1 MQVISRSPVPTEETG
16 GGFSAQAR
24 RKRIKRVSTLLLFL
38 LPSLAVYFVF
48 IFLPVFQAIY
58 YSFYSWSGLGPLTDF
73 IGLRNYAVAFHNAT
87 FLAAF
92 AHNMEILVLSIVF
105 QLSLSLVLALV
116 MGKTLPGRSI
126 FRTIF
131 FMPFIL
137 SEVIAGYIWMFIYEP
152 TNNGLI
158 NATLQHVIPGF
169 QVQAWLGNPSTVL
182 YAIFVAM
189 IWKYFGLHLVLYV
202 AAIQNI
208 PDEITEAAR
217 IDGASAMQVTRYI
230 TLPLLGST
238 IRLTIFLSA
247 LGSLQYF
254 DLVWI
259 MSTGGPVHASET
271 MATYLYKAGFQS
283 FQLGYGSAVGV
294 VMILICFV
302 FSLLYQR
309 FVMRQDL
316 AGSITA
322 AEQF

>member
-1 MQVISRSPVPTEETG
+1 MQVISRSPASAGEVADRL
-16 GGFSAQAR
+16 SAQSR
-24 RKRIKRVSTLLLFL
+24 RKRIKRVGTLLLFL
-38 LPSLAVYFVF
+38 LPSLALYFVF
-48 IFLPVFQAIY
+48 IFFPIIQAIY
-58 YSFYSWSGLGPLTDF
+58 YSFYSWSGLGPLTNF
-73 IGLRNYAVAFHNAT
+73 IGLKNYAIAFQNAT
-87 FLAAF
+87 F
-92 AHNMEILVLSIVF
+92 
-105 QLSLSLVLALV
+105 LV

-137 SEVIAGYIWMFIYEP
+137 SEVIAGFIWIFIYEP

-158 NATLQHVIPGF
+158 NAILQHVIPGF
-169 QVQAWLGNPSTVL
+169 QVQAWLGNSSTVL
-182 YAIFVAM
+182 YSIFVAM
-189 IWKYFGLHLVLYV
+189 IWKYFGLYLVLYV

-217 IDGASAMQVTRYI
+217 IDGASTIQVARHI
-230 TLPLLGST
+230 SLPLLGST
-238 IRLTIFLSA
+238 LRLSIFLSA

-254 DLVWI
+254 DLIWI

-309 FVMRQDL
+309 FIMRRDL
-316 AGSITA
+316 AGSITT
-322 AEQF
+322 AERF